1 MEKEDAVHIYNRILL
16 SHQKNEILPF
26 ATTWIDLEIITLS
39 EVRWRKTNT
48 PCDHV
53 YVESK
58 KNNSTNELIYKT
70 ETDSPDIEN
79 KLMVTKRLGERE
91 EG

>member
-58 KNNSTNELIYKT
+58 KKIVQMNLFIKQKQTHQT
-70 ETDSPDIEN
+70 
-79 KLMVTKRLGERE
+79 
-91 EG
+91 

>member
-58 KNNSTNELIYKT
+58 KNNTNELIYKT
-70 ETDSPDIEN
+70 TTDSQTSKTN
-79 KLMVTKRLGERE
+79 L
-91 EG
+91 

>member
-48 PCDHV
+48 TCDHV